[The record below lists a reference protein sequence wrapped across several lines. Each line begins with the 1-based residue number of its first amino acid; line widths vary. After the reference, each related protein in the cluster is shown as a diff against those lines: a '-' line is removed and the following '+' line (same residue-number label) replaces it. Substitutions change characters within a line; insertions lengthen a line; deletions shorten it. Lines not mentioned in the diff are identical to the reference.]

1 MVLGLFQDCRAAN
14 LPAELLF
21 QAENFLFFFFFIN
34 KIVFFYRLEQLFPVL
49 KEPI

>member
-1 MVLGLFQDCRAAN
+1 MVLDLFQDCRAAN

-21 QAENFLFFFFFIN
+21 QAENFLFFFFIN